1 MRIRLVPVIV
11 SVTLAGFFAFAGAA
25 RAQFQEGDPGGTKL
39 GKTHVQRWKVGMT
52 VTAVGGP
59 CKGIVGYV
67 PVPVEWPEQQVTVAE
82 EDISP
87 AAKISY
93 RTIDGTMKLMVIS
106 VPNLPSGETA
116 NALVTLEINRNS
128 QEPPTEAETE
138 QYVLPNAKKLP
149 RDIRIYLGPSPLI
162 ESRHPKIRELAKEI
176 GKDKE
181 KAWEQVEAVYD
192 WVRDKVKYKTGPI
205 KGALAG
211 LKDGT
216 GDCEELTSLF
226 IAILRAKDIPARTV
240 WVPGHCY
247 PEFYLEDKEGE
258 GHWFPCQA
266 AGARA
271 FGGIPEDRPIL
282 QKGDNFHLP
291 DNPRERVRYLPE
303 RITGAASQ
311 GKPQVKFVRQ
321 AVTK

>member
-1 MRIRLVPVIV
+1 VRIRLVPAIV
-11 SVTLAGFFAFAGAA
+11 SATLACFLAFAGAA
-25 RAQFQEGDPGGTKL
+25 RAQFQEGDPGGMKL
-39 GKTHVQRWKVGMT
+39 GKSHSQRWKIGMT

-59 CKGIVGYV
+59 CKGLMGYV

-93 RTIDGTMKLMVIS
+93 RTIDGAMKLMVIS
-106 VPNLPSGETA
+106 IPNLPSGETA
-116 NALVTLEINRNS
+116 NALVTLEIKRNA
-128 QEPPTEAETE
+128 QEPPSEAETE
-138 QYVLPNAKKLP
+138 QYVLPNVKKLP
-149 RDIRIYLGPSPLI
+149 RDVHIYLGPSPLI
-162 ESRHPKIRELAKEI
+162 ESRHPKIRELAKEV
-176 GKDKE
+176 GADKE

-192 WVRDKVKYKTGPI
+192 WVRDRVKYKNGPI

-247 PEFYLEDKEGE
+247 PEFYLEDKEGK

-271 FGGIPEDRPIL
+271 FGGIPEERPIL
-282 QKGDNFHLP
+282 QKGDNFRSP

-321 AVTK
+321 TVTK